1 MKKIIITDLDDTLY
15 DWLGFFIPSFYEMVD
30 EIVNITKINKDIL
43 LKEYKSIHQCYGSV
57 EYPFATLEL
66 PSILNKYNGKSKEEI
81 KEILGEAFHK
91 FNSVRKRKLQL
102 YDGVADTLKRLFE
115 NGVTIIGYTE
125 SAQENGFYRLKRLGI
140 SQYFK
145 HIYTSESEYES
156 NIPLD
161 EKIITVKSKKPD
173 KDVLINICNQE
184 NCSISDAAYIGDS
197 LTKDVYM
204 AKLANITSIWANY
217 PKEKNNY
224 YDLLVDITSWTED
237 DFIREKELKKQYIS
251 FGIKPDYTISKFS
264 QLLPICLLYTSPSPR
279 DTR

>member
-81 KEILGEAFHK
+81 KENLGEAFHK

-264 QLLPICLLYTSPSPR
+264 QLLPIILQEK
-279 DTR
+279 

>member
-1 MKKIIITDLDDTLY
+1 MQIYNTFWGVKMKKIIITDLDDTLY

-30 EIVNITKINKDIL
+30 EIVNIT
-43 LKEYKSIHQCYGSV
+43 
-57 EYPFATLEL
+57 
-66 PSILNKYNGKSKEEI
+66 
-81 KEILGEAFHK
+81 
-91 FNSVRKRKLQL
+91 
-102 YDGVADTLKRLFE
+102 
-115 NGVTIIGYTE
+115 IIGYTE
-125 SAQENGFYRLKRLGI
+125 SAQENGFYRLKKLGI

-145 HIYTSESEYES
+145 RIYTSTSEYES

-161 EKIITVKSKKPD
+161 EKIITVKTKKPD

-204 AKLANITSIWANY
+204 AKLANMTSIWANY

-224 YDLLVDITSWTED
+224 YDLLVDITNWTED
-237 DFIREKELKKQYIS
+237 DFIREKELKKKYIS

-264 QLLPICLLYTSPSPR
+264 QLLPIILQEI
-279 DTR
+279 

>member
-1 MKKIIITDLDDTLY
+1 MQSKPPLIDGMLYPGTYIFAGAPKLGKSFFMAQLAYHISTGNHPVAHLKTTLFNEVEDENTFKIA
-15 DWLGFFIPSFYEMVD
+15 FF
-30 EIVNITKINKDIL
+30 KIMHLFKA
-43 LKEYKSIHQCYGSV
+43 K
-57 EYPFATLEL
+57 ATLSDYL
-66 PSILNKYNGKSKEEI
+66 DLNRRYI
-81 KEILGEAFHK
+81 KTT
-91 FNSVRKRKLQL
+91 
-102 YDGVADTLKRLFE
+102 D
-115 NGVTIIGYTE
+115 TE

-264 QLLPICLLYTSPSPR
+264 QLLPIILQEK
-279 DTR
+279 